1 MDWGDD
7 SVDQLY
13 IEIGLK
19 IRSARS
25 DRDWKQEDLAKAVG
39 LTRSSVANIEA
50 GRQKTLV
57 HSLIRIAE
65 SLGVTVEALLP
76 DADRLRQLA
85 DSLRFVPDLTG
96 HLKGHTDETKSF
108 VTSALRRTR
117 EGARGAAETT

>member
-1 MDWGDD
+1 VDWADD

-19 IRSARS
+19 IRAARL
-25 DRDWKQEDLAKAVG
+25 DRSWKQEDLAEAVG

-57 HSLIRIAE
+57 HSLVRIAE
-65 SLGVTVEALLP
+65 SLNVTVDTLLP

-85 DSLRFVPDLTG
+85 DSPRFVPDLTG
-96 HLKGHTDETKSF
+96 HTDETRDF

-117 EGARGAAETT
+117 EGTRGAAETT

>member
-1 MDWGDD
+1 VDWADD

-19 IRSARS
+19 IRAARL
-25 DRDWKQEDLAKAVG
+25 DRSWKQDDLAEAVG

-57 HSLIRIAE
+57 HSLVRIAE
-65 SLGVTVEALLP
+65 SLNVAVDTLLP

-85 DSLRFVPDLTG
+85 DSPRFVPDLTG
-96 HLKGHTDETKSF
+96 HTDETRDF

>member
-1 MDWGDD
+1 VDWADD

-19 IRSARS
+19 IRAARL
-25 DRDWKQEDLAKAVG
+25 DRSWKQDDLAEAVG

-57 HSLIRIAE
+57 HSLVRIAE
-65 SLGVTVEALLP
+65 SLNVTVDTLLP

-85 DSLRFVPDLTG
+85 DSPRFVPDLTG
-96 HLKGHTDETKSF
+96 HTDETRDF

-117 EGARGAAETT
+117 EGTRGAAETT